1 MWMWQIQFLLE
12 RKWRE
17 NISPAFPMGSST
29 LVVALLLQCPVSK
42 KQVKDKQFRLVI
54 DLESIFLRLLMIGQQ
69 RQKEIEPVFACELCA
84 VPPSLIDEHRCL
96 RKATSQTLSNVLGY
110 NTWDRTMYCWNY
122 HCGCFT
128 AVLPY
133 CVATWWKSL
142 CIHQKLF
149 KSATNICQLI
159 SSHTTGTSPSHV
171 MGGSRSPSPT

>member
-1 MWMWQIQFLLE
+1 ME
-12 RKWRE
+12 RE
-17 NISPAFPMGSST
+17 YIASLPNGFFNPSSGPIT
-29 LVVALLLQCPVSK
+29 TMSVSK

-54 DLESIFLRLLMIGQQ
+54 DLESIFLLLLMIGQQ
-69 RQKEIEPVFACELCA
+69 RQMEIEPVFACELCA

-133 CVATWWKSL
+133 CVATWWKSFRYN
-142 CIHQKLF
+142 CIHQKSF

-159 SSHTTGTSPSHV
+159 SSHTMGTSPSHV
-171 MGGSRSPSPT
+171 MEGSRSPSPT